1 MKQEKSYKKKGN
13 TTPKY
18 KNIILRMILMK
29 VSDMISLKK
38 EKGKDSILQMI

>member
-18 KNIILRMILMK
+18 KNIILTMILMK